1 LWQIGDEDITR
12 TPIQHQLFSLISIT
26 PSGNKKFRFDERE
39 GSPMVLGMS
48 LATYTIVHVII
59 SLVGIGSGLI
69 VLFGL
74 LNGRLLSPWNGL
86 FLLTTVLT
94 SVTGF
99 FFPYTKITPGIIL
112 GVLSLITLAIALFAL
127 YARHLS
133 GGWRRTYAV
142 TALIALY
149 FNVFVLVA
157 QLFEKV
163 PAIHALAPTQTEP
176 PFKIAQLLLLIL
188 AIVLITLA
196 AKRFRRPLP

>member
-1 LWQIGDEDITR
+1 
-12 TPIQHQLFSLISIT
+12 
-26 PSGNKKFRFDERE
+26 
-39 GSPMVLGMS
+39 MVLGMS

-74 LNGRLLSPWNGL
+74 LNGRLLSRWNDL

-99 FFPYTKITPGIIL
+99 FFPYTKITPGIVL

>member
-1 LWQIGDEDITR
+1 
-12 TPIQHQLFSLISIT
+12 
-26 PSGNKKFRFDERE
+26 
-39 GSPMVLGMS
+39 MVLGMS

-112 GVLSLITLAIALFAL
+112 GVLSLIILAIALFAL

-188 AIVLITLA
+188 TIVLITLA
-196 AKRFRRPLP
+196 AKRFRSPLP

>member
-1 LWQIGDEDITR
+1 
-12 TPIQHQLFSLISIT
+12 
-26 PSGNKKFRFDERE
+26 
-39 GSPMVLGMS
+39 MVLGMS

-74 LNGRLLSPWNGL
+74 LNGRLLSPWNDL

-99 FFPYTKITPGIIL
+99 FFPYTKITPGIVL
-112 GVLSLITLAIALFAL
+112 GVLSLITLAIALCAL

>member
-1 LWQIGDEDITR
+1 
-12 TPIQHQLFSLISIT
+12 
-26 PSGNKKFRFDERE
+26 
-39 GSPMVLGMS
+39 MALGMS

-59 SLVGIGSGLI
+59 SLIGIGSGLI

-74 LNGRLLSPWNGL
+74 LNGKLLTGWNGL
-86 FLLTTVLT
+86 FLLTTILT

-99 FFPYTKITPGIIL
+99 FFPYTKLTPGIIL
-112 GVLSLITLAIALFAL
+112 GILSLIDLAIALYAL
-127 YARHLS
+127 YAGHLT
-133 GGWRRTYAV
+133 GAWRRTYAI

-188 AIVLITLA
+188 TIVLITLA
-196 AKRFRRPLP
+196 AKKFRNPLP